1 MNWEN
6 IDPAKWADALL
17 YLIVG
22 LLGAFGL
29 GQARK
34 KKPQPQGDVL
44 EVAGAIVSDKAVDR
58 MVKSLDEF
66 SAAATVLKAAIDR
79 DVEAKGALTAAM
91 IENSRALWRNSDVSE
106 DMHQQ
111 IKDAENKMDRLRE
124 EMLLARASH
133 GGGMR

>member
-22 LLGAFGL
+22 LLGAFGF

-91 IENSRALWRNSDVSE
+91 IENSRALNRNSDVSE
-106 DMHQQ
+106 EMHDE
-111 IKDAENKMDRLRE
+111 IRDVGGRMDNLKTELVRGTR
-124 EMLLARASH
+124 
-133 GGGMR
+133 